1 MYSFN
6 RTNYCS
12 LAVQSLSRRKGPL
25 LTFGAY
31 FLLLLLGV
39 RLSVFRIVAK
49 QYSQRTKQSVLF
61 LAMFLS
67 NGSVFRVSA
76 TRLKKKRKYRYRLF
90 HDSMWHG
97 GELTGSYAL
106 KKKKRERES
115 AVDVHRG
122 IRRSDAKPTQ

>member
-1 MYSFN
+1 MYTFN

-12 LAVQSLSRRKGPL
+12 LAVQLLSRGKDPL
-25 LTFGAY
+25 LTFGTY

-39 RLSVFRIVAK
+39 RLSVFEIVPK
-49 QYSQRTKQSVLF
+49 QYSQRKRQFVLF

-67 NGSVFRVSA
+67 NGFVFRVSA

-106 KKKKRERES
+106 KKERERE
-115 AVDVHRG
+115 REC
-122 IRRSDAKPTQ
+122 R